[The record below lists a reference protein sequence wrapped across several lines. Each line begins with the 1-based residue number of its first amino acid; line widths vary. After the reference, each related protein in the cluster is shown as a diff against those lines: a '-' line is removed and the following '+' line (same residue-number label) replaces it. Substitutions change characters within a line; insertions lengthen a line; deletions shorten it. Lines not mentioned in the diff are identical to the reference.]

1 MNYYK
6 LFTLLKIILL
16 FLCYMNLIL
25 KKVNSKNL
33 YPIRSKVLRANS
45 NYEYCKFEGDER
57 LESIHIGVYKNQ
69 KIVAGVSLI
78 KNKSTKIDLLNC
90 YQLRGM
96 CVLYDYQKKSIG
108 QKLLEYSEETCRNL
122 NVNYIWMNAREKA
135 TGFYTKFNYKSL
147 GDAFII
153 QGIGLHSFFYKK
165 L

>member
-16 FLCYMNLIL
+16 FLCNMNFIL

-33 YPIRSKVLRANS
+33 YPLRSKVLRANS
-45 NYEYCKFEGDER
+45 NYEHCKFEGDER

-78 KNKSTKIDLLNC
+78 K
-90 YQLRGM
+90 
-96 CVLYDYQKKSIG
+96 
-108 QKLLEYSEETCRNL
+108 EETCRNL

>member
-1 MNYYK
+1 
-6 LFTLLKIILL
+6 
-16 FLCYMNLIL
+16 MNLIL

-57 LESIHIGVYKNQ
+57 LDSIHIGVYKNQ

-96 CVLYDYQKKSIG
+96 CVLYDYRKKSIG
-108 QKLLEYSEETCRNL
+108 QKLLEYSDE
-122 NVNYIWMNAREKA
+122 
-135 TGFYTKFNYKSL
+135 GKFALRSHGVGKYGRVL
-147 GDAFII
+147 GELFVKGNEQSINQLLIENGHAYAYE
-153 QGIGLHSFFYKK
+153 GGKK
-165 L
+165 KVFGS